1 MATPFP
7 TVVAY
12 HDPVKN
18 RYQRQFVRARIHGE
32 QAYGVIKRRFRALQH
47 LPFRSLTKCS
57 RVIDVLLSIHN
68 FILSQDDVD
77 EISFL

>member
-32 QAYGVIKRRFRALQH
+32 QAYGVIKRRFRVLQH

-77 EISFL
+77 EVSFL